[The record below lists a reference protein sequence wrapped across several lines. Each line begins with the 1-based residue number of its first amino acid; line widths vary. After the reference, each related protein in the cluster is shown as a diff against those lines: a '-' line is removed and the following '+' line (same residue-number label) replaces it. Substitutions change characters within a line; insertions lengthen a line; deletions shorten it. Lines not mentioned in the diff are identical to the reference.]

1 MEFKYSTQNKGFYLA
16 SLFHY
21 FFLHVMEVKWRGK
34 KLDLIFKIC
43 ETWSSNNVKML
54 VMLMWSLWRRRNV
67 KLWDS
72 IEETSEAVQMRANV
86 VIQDWK
92 LAESFHQRY

>member
-1 MEFKYSTQNKGFYLA
+1 MVWEKGGLW
-16 SLFHY
+16 SLISPLLLSVEY
-21 FFLHVMEVKWRGK
+21 FVE
-34 KLDLIFKIC
+34 LIFKIC